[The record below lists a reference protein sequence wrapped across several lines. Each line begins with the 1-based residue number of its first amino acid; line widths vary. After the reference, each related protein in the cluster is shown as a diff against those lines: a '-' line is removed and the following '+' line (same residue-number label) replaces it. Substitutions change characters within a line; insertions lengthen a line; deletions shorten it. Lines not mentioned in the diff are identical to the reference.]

1 MKTTICYA
9 LFFVAVAAKA
19 EVVIVQDSTKESSD
33 EYMAKVI
40 AKSMIVDH
48 MPRLVSRNVCE
59 KVIERVHIDK
69 HENVIRITPNNMV
82 KCRVMHNEEILQ
94 VVRGYQVTYEYK
106 GKLVTMNMNYDP
118 GEYVKVKN

>member
-1 MKTTICYA
+1 MKTTLCYA
-9 LFFVAVAAKA
+9 LIFVAVAAKA

>member
-1 MKTTICYA
+1 MKTTLCYA
-9 LFFVAVAAKA
+9 LLFVAVAAKA
-19 EVVIVQDSTKESSD
+19 EVVIVQDSTKESGN
-33 EYMAKVI
+33 EYMAKVV

-69 HENVIRITPNNMV
+69 YENVVRVTPNNMV
-82 KCRVMHNEEILQ
+82 KCRIMHDEEILQ

-106 GKLVTMNMNYDP
+106 SKLVTTNMNYDP
-118 GEYVKVKN
+118 GEFVKVKN